1 MVRRYGGAEPST
13 YLMSSH
19 MPTRVTV
26 RSPNNNN
33 TWGGK
38 HGSASVW

>member
-1 MVRRYGGAEPST
+1 MVRRLGGAEALS

-26 RSPNNNN
+26 RSPPGQHMGRQ
-33 TWGGK
+33 T
-38 HGSASVW
+38 